1 MRNDNHPIITL
12 AKNNSLKINFE
23 NKCLNINETEELS
36 FVFIQKLLEHS
47 NKMSVFDIEFP
58 FDMIEFFFRYQANG
72 QILIGWRMYD
82 HSEHEEME
90 IETIPFFESLISAL
104 ENYFKTLEL
113 ETTLDHYIID
123 NNPIRNRNKKWNRN
137 MVQVLRNNYLK

>member
-23 NKCLNINETEELS
+23 NKCLNVNETEELS

-47 NKMSVFDIEFP
+47 NKMSVFEIEFP
-58 FDMIEFFFRYQANG
+58 FDMIEFFFRYRANEK
-72 QILIGWRMYD
+72 ILIGWRMYD
-82 HSEHEEME
+82 HSEQEEME
-90 IETIPFFESLISAL
+90 IETIPFFESLITAL

-123 NNPIRNRNKKWNRN
+123 NNPIRNRNKKWNWN